1 MLSKPG
7 MLLLGMIN
15 ESSKGAYEIT
25 KMLEVMQV
33 KWWFNIS
40 DSTVY
45 STIKVLERK
54 RYITGST
61 EKNGNMP
68 ERTVYTISSKGKEI
82 LETSIHGAFLNMD
95 YDTTTFSI
103 AASYLSILPKNE
115 IIELLNKRLQML
127 DEYKRGIQ
135 ENISQ
140 LRQSNLSPLIIDNI
154 ERMKDIVEAEIV
166 SANRMLLSIK
176 EGD

>member
-1 MLSKPG
+1 M
-7 MLLLGMIN
+7 
-15 ESSKGAYEIT
+15 
-25 KMLEVMQV
+25 
-33 KWWFNIS
+33 
-40 DSTVY
+40 
-45 STIKVLERK
+45 
-54 RYITGST
+54 
-61 EKNGNMP
+61 
-68 ERTVYTISSKGKEI
+68 
-82 LETSIHGAFLNMD
+82 
-95 YDTTTFSI
+95 
-103 AASYLSILPKNE
+103 
-115 IIELLNKRLQML
+115 LNKRLQML